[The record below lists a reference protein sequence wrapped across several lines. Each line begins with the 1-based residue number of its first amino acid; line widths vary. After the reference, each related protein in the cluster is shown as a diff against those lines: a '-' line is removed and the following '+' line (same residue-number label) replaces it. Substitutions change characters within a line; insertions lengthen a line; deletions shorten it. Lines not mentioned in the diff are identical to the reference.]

1 MKVRQRKGVFQ
12 ISESSFDPPAFVIQ
26 HTQQRRRKAGFW
38 KVCDHSF
45 VQIFFD
51 QKSYNSERKQIQVV
65 ACVPD
70 IIKLNLIGEPAVLLK
85 LLADAVRQAFG
96 ERIAETRIKFRRI
109 RQIEVRK
116 NTLLFLYADQV
127 VPALLLDMRD
137 VVVCLIAAIC
147 DKNDWLCKL
156 RSIDQFHKRPGFV
169 RSSRPFCMTASR
181 KS

>member
-1 MKVRQRKGVFQ
+1 MRQRKGVFQ
-12 ISESSFDPPAFVIQ
+12 IPESSFDSPAFVIQ

-70 IIKLNLIGEPAVLLK
+70 IIKLNLIGEPAVLLR

-109 RQIEVRK
+109 GQIEPRK
-116 NTLLFLYADQV
+116 NPPAFPLRVSGSSSPSARYARCCCM
-127 VPALLLDMRD
+127 PHSRD
-137 VVVCLIAAIC
+137 
-147 DKNDWLCKL
+147 L
-156 RSIDQFHKRPGFV
+156 R
-169 RSSRPFCMTASR
+169 
-181 KS
+181 